1 VYRFLL
7 TVAIALVVWALLAG
21 LAALLGFLNN
31 LRMTHAADR
40 RRPNPV
46 WLLVVV
52 AMAGLAIAGPVIIV
66 RDQLAD
72 RTAVPTAAEGAQ
84 PAEGAGPAA
93 GAAAGG
99 TVKMAGLAFAPG
111 TLTVAKGSTVVF
123 DNDDTAPHTI
133 TARSGGVDSGVLDPG
148 RQFSVSITDGFEYFC
163 SIHPS
168 MTAKIAVTG

>member
-1 VYRFLL
+1 
-7 TVAIALVVWALLAG
+7 
-21 LAALLGFLNN
+21 
-31 LRMTHAADR
+31 MSHAADR

-52 AMAGLAIAGPVIIV
+52 AMAGLAVAGPVIMV
-66 RDQLAD
+66 RDQLAN
-72 RTAVPTAAEGAQ
+72 RAGAPTVAEGAQ
-84 PAEGAGPAA
+84 PAEGTGA

-99 TVKMAGLAFAPG
+99 TVRMAGLAFAPG

-123 DNDDTAPHTI
+123 DNDDTAPHTV

-148 RQFSVSITDGFEYFC
+148 KQFSVTVTDGFDYFC

>member
-1 VYRFLL
+1 M
-7 TVAIALVVWALLAG
+7 
-21 LAALLGFLNN
+21 N
-31 LRMTHAADR
+31 HAADR
-40 RRPNPV
+40 QRPNPV

-52 AMAGLAIAGPVIIV
+52 AMAGLAVAGPVIIV

-72 RTAVPTAAEGAQ
+72 RAAVPTAAEGAQ

-123 DNDDTAPHTI
+123 DNDDTAPHTV

-148 RQFSVSITDGFEYFC
+148 RQFSVTVTDGFDYFC

>member
-1 VYRFLL
+1 
-7 TVAIALVVWALLAG
+7 
-21 LAALLGFLNN
+21 
-31 LRMTHAADR
+31 MSHAADR

-52 AMAGLAIAGPVIIV
+52 AMAGLAVAGPVIMV

-72 RTAVPTAAEGAQ
+72 RAGAPTVAEGAQ
-84 PAEGAGPAA
+84 PAEGTA
-93 GAAAGG
+93 AAAGG
-99 TVKMAGLAFAPG
+99 TVRMAGLAFAPG

-123 DNDDTAPHTI
+123 DNDDTAPHTV

-148 RQFSVSITDGFEYFC
+148 KQFSVTVTDGFDYFC

>member
-1 VYRFLL
+1 M
-7 TVAIALVVWALLAG
+7 
-21 LAALLGFLNN
+21 N
-31 LRMTHAADR
+31 HAADR
-40 RRPNPV
+40 QRPNPV

-52 AMAGLAIAGPVIIV
+52 AMAGLAVAGPVIMV

-72 RTAVPTAAEGAQ
+72 RAGVPTVAEGAQ
-84 PAEGAGPAA
+84 PAEGTAA

-99 TVKMAGLAFAPG
+99 TVRMAGLAFAPG

-123 DNDDTAPHTI
+123 DNDDTAPHTV

-148 RQFSVSITDGFEYFC
+148 RQFSVTVTEGFDYFC